1 MADKSNTTNATEL
14 LDKICSGGTITPQDL
29 GAPTANTQ
37 ATTYLTEGGETMKYI
52 SEKEYNAE
60 MLRIKRDNESKA
72 RQRKL
77 KAERAKGHPKSP
89 RKISNSKLVLWAMVA
104 LVFCIAIWFM
114 YESHR
119 LCDLSQAYAL
129 LGIVAS
135 LAPVIFGYYSKSK
148 AENTEGGI
156 VYETAM
162 KEQETTNSESG
173 KG

>member
-1 MADKSNTTNATEL
+1 MR
-14 LDKICSGGTITPQDL
+14 
-29 GAPTANTQ
+29 
-37 ATTYLTEGGETMKYI
+37 YI

-60 MLRIKRDNESKA
+60 MLRIKYENESKE
-72 RQRKL
+72 RLRKL
-77 KAERAKGHPKSP
+77 KAERAKGRQKKS
-89 RKISNSKLVLWAMVA
+89 RSISNSKLVLWAMVI

-156 VYETAM
+156 VFETAM
-162 KEQETTNSESG
+162 KEREITSNSESG

>member
-1 MADKSNTTNATEL
+1 MR
-14 LDKICSGGTITPQDL
+14 
-29 GAPTANTQ
+29 
-37 ATTYLTEGGETMKYI
+37 YI

-60 MLRIKRDNESKA
+60 MLRIKHENESKA
-72 RQRKL
+72 RIRKL
-77 KAERAKGHPKSP
+77 KAERAKGRQKKS
-89 RKISNSKLVLWAMVA
+89 RSISNSKLVLWAMVI

-162 KEQETTNSESG
+162 KEQEITSNSESG

>member
-1 MADKSNTTNATEL
+1 MR
-14 LDKICSGGTITPQDL
+14 
-29 GAPTANTQ
+29 
-37 ATTYLTEGGETMKYI
+37 YI

-60 MLRIKRDNESKA
+60 MLRIKHENESKA
-72 RQRKL
+72 RLRKL
-77 KAERAKGHPKSP
+77 KAERAKGRQKKS
-89 RKISNSKLVLWAMVA
+89 RSISNSKLVLWAMVI

-119 LCDLSQAYAL
+119 LCDLSQAYSL

-162 KEQETTNSESG
+162 KEQEITSNSESG

>member
-1 MADKSNTTNATEL
+1 MR
-14 LDKICSGGTITPQDL
+14 
-29 GAPTANTQ
+29 
-37 ATTYLTEGGETMKYI
+37 YI

-60 MLRIKRDNESKA
+60 MLRIKHENESKA
-72 RQRKL
+72 RLRKL
-77 KAERAKGHPKSP
+77 RAEKAKGRQKKSRNIP
-89 RKISNSKLVLWAMVA
+89 TSKLVLWAMVI
-104 LVFCIAIWFM
+104 LVFGIAIWFM

-135 LAPVIFGYYSKSK
+135 LAPVIFGYYSKSR

-162 KEQETTNSESG
+162 KEQEAIINSESG

>member
-1 MADKSNTTNATEL
+1 MR
-14 LDKICSGGTITPQDL
+14 
-29 GAPTANTQ
+29 
-37 ATTYLTEGGETMKYI
+37 YI

-60 MLRIKRDNESKA
+60 MSRIKHENESKA
-72 RQRKL
+72 RMRKL
-77 KAERAKGHPKSP
+77 KAERAKGQPRKSK
-89 RKISNSKLVLWAMVA
+89 KISNSKLVLWAMVA

-148 AENTEGGI
+148 AENTSGGI
-156 VYETAM
+156 IYETAM
-162 KEQETTNSESG
+162 KEQSSTNDSESG
-173 KG
+173 RG

>member
-1 MADKSNTTNATEL
+1 MR
-14 LDKICSGGTITPQDL
+14 
-29 GAPTANTQ
+29 
-37 ATTYLTEGGETMKYI
+37 YI

-60 MLRIKRDNESKA
+60 MLRIKHENESKA
-72 RQRKL
+72 RLRKL
-77 KAERAKGHPKSP
+77 KAERSKGRQKKS
-89 RKISNSKLVLWAMVA
+89 RSISNSKLVLWAMVI

-162 KEQETTNSESG
+162 KEQEITSNSESG

>member
-1 MADKSNTTNATEL
+1 
-14 LDKICSGGTITPQDL
+14 
-29 GAPTANTQ
+29 
-37 ATTYLTEGGETMKYI
+37 MKYI

-60 MLRIKRDNESKA
+60 MSRIKHENESKA
-72 RQRKL
+72 RMRKL
-77 KAERAKGHPKSP
+77 KAERAKGQQRKSK
-89 RKISNSKLVLWAMVA
+89 KISNSKLVLWAMVA

-148 AENTEGGI
+148 AENTSGGI
-156 VYETAM
+156 IYETAM
-162 KEQETTNSESG
+162 KEQSSTGDSESG

>member
-1 MADKSNTTNATEL
+1 MR
-14 LDKICSGGTITPQDL
+14 
-29 GAPTANTQ
+29 
-37 ATTYLTEGGETMKYI
+37 YI
-52 SEKEYNAE
+52 SENEYNAE
-60 MLRIKRDNESKA
+60 MLRIKHENESKA
-72 RQRKL
+72 RLRKL
-77 KAERAKGHPKSP
+77 RAEKAKGRQKKSRNIP
-89 RKISNSKLVLWAMVA
+89 TSKLVLWAMVI
-104 LVFCIAIWFM
+104 LVFGIAIWFM

-135 LAPVIFGYYSKSK
+135 LAPVIFGYYSKSR

-162 KEQETTNSESG
+162 KEQEAIINSESG

>member
-1 MADKSNTTNATEL
+1 MR
-14 LDKICSGGTITPQDL
+14 
-29 GAPTANTQ
+29 
-37 ATTYLTEGGETMKYI
+37 YI

-60 MLRIKRDNESKA
+60 MLRIKHENESKV
-72 RQRKL
+72 RLRKL
-77 KAERAKGHPKSP
+77 RAEKAKGRQKKSRNIP
-89 RKISNSKLVLWAMVA
+89 TSKLVLWAMVI
-104 LVFCIAIWFM
+104 LVFGIAIWFM

-135 LAPVIFGYYSKSK
+135 LAPVIFGYYSKSR

-162 KEQETTNSESG
+162 KEQEAIINSESG

>member
-1 MADKSNTTNATEL
+1 
-14 LDKICSGGTITPQDL
+14 
-29 GAPTANTQ
+29 
-37 ATTYLTEGGETMKYI
+37 MKYI
-52 SEKEYNAE
+52 SETEYEKE
-60 MLRIKRDNESKA
+60 MTRIKRENVSRE
-72 RQRKL
+72 RQASL
-77 KAERAKGHPKSP
+77 KEERDKYKNKK
-89 RKISNSKLVLWAMVA
+89 KISTSKIVLFAMIV
-104 LVFCIAIWFM
+104 LVFGVAIWFM

-119 LCDLSQAYAL
+119 LADLSQAYAL

-162 KEQETTNSESG
+162 IEHENNIG

>member
-1 MADKSNTTNATEL
+1 MR
-14 LDKICSGGTITPQDL
+14 
-29 GAPTANTQ
+29 
-37 ATTYLTEGGETMKYI
+37 YI

-60 MLRIKRDNESKA
+60 MLRIKHENESKA
-72 RQRKL
+72 RLRKL
-77 KAERAKGHPKSP
+77 RAEKTKGRQKKSRNIP
-89 RKISNSKLVLWAMVA
+89 TSKLVLWAMVI
-104 LVFCIAIWFM
+104 LVFGIAIWFM

-135 LAPVIFGYYSKSK
+135 LAPVIFGYYSKSR

-162 KEQETTNSESG
+162 KEQEAIINSESG

>member
-1 MADKSNTTNATEL
+1 MR
-14 LDKICSGGTITPQDL
+14 
-29 GAPTANTQ
+29 
-37 ATTYLTEGGETMKYI
+37 YI

-60 MLRIKRDNESKA
+60 MLRIKHENESKA
-72 RQRKL
+72 RLRKL
-77 KAERAKGHPKSP
+77 RAEKAKGRQKKSRNIP
-89 RKISNSKLVLWAMVA
+89 TSKLVLWAMVI
-104 LVFCIAIWFM
+104 LVFGIAIWFM

-135 LAPVIFGYYSKSK
+135 LAPVIFGYYSKSR

-162 KEQETTNSESG
+162 KEQETIINSESG

>member
-1 MADKSNTTNATEL
+1 MR
-14 LDKICSGGTITPQDL
+14 
-29 GAPTANTQ
+29 
-37 ATTYLTEGGETMKYI
+37 YI

-60 MLRIKRDNESKA
+60 MLRIKHENESKA
-72 RQRKL
+72 RLRKL
-77 KAERAKGHPKSP
+77 KAERAKGRQKKFRS
-89 RKISNSKLVLWAMVA
+89 ISNSKLVLWAMVI

-162 KEQETTNSESG
+162 KEQEITINSESG

>member
-1 MADKSNTTNATEL
+1 MR
-14 LDKICSGGTITPQDL
+14 
-29 GAPTANTQ
+29 
-37 ATTYLTEGGETMKYI
+37 YI
-52 SEKEYNAE
+52 SEKEYSSE
-60 MLRIKRDNESKA
+60 MLRIKQENESKA
-72 RQRKL
+72 RLRKL
-77 KAERAKGHPKSP
+77 KAERAKGRQKKS
-89 RKISNSKLVLWAMVA
+89 RSISNSKLVLWAMVI

-162 KEQETTNSESG
+162 KEQEITSNSESG

>member
-1 MADKSNTTNATEL
+1 MR
-14 LDKICSGGTITPQDL
+14 
-29 GAPTANTQ
+29 
-37 ATTYLTEGGETMKYI
+37 YI

-60 MLRIKRDNESKA
+60 MLRIKHENESKA
-72 RQRKL
+72 RLRKL
-77 KAERAKGHPKSP
+77 RVEKAKGRQKKSRNIP
-89 RKISNSKLVLWAMVA
+89 TSKLVLWAMVI
-104 LVFCIAIWFM
+104 LVFGIAIWFM

-135 LAPVIFGYYSKSK
+135 LAPVIFGYYSKSR

-162 KEQETTNSESG
+162 KEHEAIINSESG
-173 KG
+173 KLFTKGD

>member
-1 MADKSNTTNATEL
+1 MR
-14 LDKICSGGTITPQDL
+14 
-29 GAPTANTQ
+29 
-37 ATTYLTEGGETMKYI
+37 YI

-60 MLRIKRDNESKA
+60 MLRIKHENESKA
-72 RQRKL
+72 RLRKL
-77 KAERAKGHPKSP
+77 RAEKAKGRQKKSRNIP
-89 RKISNSKLVLWAMVA
+89 TSKLVLWAMVV
-104 LVFCIAIWFM
+104 LVFGIAIWFM

-135 LAPVIFGYYSKSK
+135 LAPVIFGYYSKSR

-162 KEQETTNSESG
+162 KEHEAIINSESG

>member
-1 MADKSNTTNATEL
+1 MR
-14 LDKICSGGTITPQDL
+14 
-29 GAPTANTQ
+29 
-37 ATTYLTEGGETMKYI
+37 YI

-60 MLRIKRDNESKA
+60 MSRIKHENESKA
-72 RQRKL
+72 RMRKL
-77 KAERAKGHPKSP
+77 KAERAKGRPRKSK
-89 RKISNSKLVLWAMVA
+89 KISNSKLVLWAMVA

-148 AENTEGGI
+148 AENTSGGI
-156 VYETAM
+156 IYETAM
-162 KEQETTNSESG
+162 KEQSSTNDSESG

>member
-1 MADKSNTTNATEL
+1 MR
-14 LDKICSGGTITPQDL
+14 
-29 GAPTANTQ
+29 
-37 ATTYLTEGGETMKYI
+37 YI

-60 MLRIKRDNESKA
+60 MLRIKHENESKA
-72 RQRKL
+72 RLRKL
-77 KAERAKGHPKSP
+77 KAEKAKGRQKKSRNIP
-89 RKISNSKLVLWAMVA
+89 TSKLVLWTMVI
-104 LVFCIAIWFM
+104 LVFGIAIWFM

-135 LAPVIFGYYSKSK
+135 LAPVIFGYYSKSR

-162 KEQETTNSESG
+162 KEQEAIINSESG

>member
-1 MADKSNTTNATEL
+1 MR
-14 LDKICSGGTITPQDL
+14 
-29 GAPTANTQ
+29 
-37 ATTYLTEGGETMKYI
+37 YI
-52 SEKEYNAE
+52 SEKEYNAD
-60 MLRIKRDNESKA
+60 MLRIKHENESKA
-72 RQRKL
+72 RLRKL
-77 KAERAKGHPKSP
+77 RAEKAKGRQKKSRNIP
-89 RKISNSKLVLWAMVA
+89 TSKLVLWAMVI
-104 LVFCIAIWFM
+104 LVFGIAIWFM

-135 LAPVIFGYYSKSK
+135 LAPVIFGYYSKSR

-162 KEQETTNSESG
+162 KEQEAIINSESG

>member
-1 MADKSNTTNATEL
+1 MR
-14 LDKICSGGTITPQDL
+14 
-29 GAPTANTQ
+29 
-37 ATTYLTEGGETMKYI
+37 YI

-60 MLRIKRDNESKA
+60 MLRIKHENESKA
-72 RQRKL
+72 RLRKL
-77 KAERAKGHPKSP
+77 RAEKAKGQQKKSRNIP
-89 RKISNSKLVLWAMVA
+89 TSKLVLWAMVI
-104 LVFCIAIWFM
+104 LVFGIAIWFM

-135 LAPVIFGYYSKSK
+135 LAPVIFGYYSKSR

-162 KEQETTNSESG
+162 KEHEAIINSESG

>member
-1 MADKSNTTNATEL
+1 M
-14 LDKICSGGTITPQDL
+14 
-29 GAPTANTQ
+29 
-37 ATTYLTEGGETMKYI
+37 
-52 SEKEYNAE
+52 
-60 MLRIKRDNESKA
+60 DNPFVMS
-72 RQRKL
+72 
-77 KAERAKGHPKSP
+77 
-89 RKISNSKLVLWAMVA
+89 VLNVFWKQCVSCDI

-162 KEQETTNSESG
+162 KEQEITSNSESG

>member
-1 MADKSNTTNATEL
+1 MR
-14 LDKICSGGTITPQDL
+14 
-29 GAPTANTQ
+29 
-37 ATTYLTEGGETMKYI
+37 YI

-60 MLRIKRDNESKA
+60 MLRIKHENESKA
-72 RQRKL
+72 RLRKL
-77 KAERAKGHPKSP
+77 RAEKAKGRQKKSRNIP
-89 RKISNSKLVLWAMVA
+89 TSKLVLWAMVI
-104 LVFCIAIWFM
+104 LVFGIAIWFM

-135 LAPVIFGYYSKSK
+135 LAPVIFGYYSKSR

-162 KEQETTNSESG
+162 KEQEAIINSELG

>member
-1 MADKSNTTNATEL
+1 MR
-14 LDKICSGGTITPQDL
+14 
-29 GAPTANTQ
+29 
-37 ATTYLTEGGETMKYI
+37 YI

-60 MLRIKRDNESKA
+60 MLRIKHKNESKA
-72 RQRKL
+72 RLRKL
-77 KAERAKGHPKSP
+77 RAEKAKGRQKKSRNIP
-89 RKISNSKLVLWAMVA
+89 TSKLVLWAMVI
-104 LVFCIAIWFM
+104 LVFGIAIWFM

-135 LAPVIFGYYSKSK
+135 LAPVIFGYYSKSR

-162 KEQETTNSESG
+162 KEQEAIINSESG

>member
-1 MADKSNTTNATEL
+1 MR
-14 LDKICSGGTITPQDL
+14 
-29 GAPTANTQ
+29 
-37 ATTYLTEGGETMKYI
+37 YI

-60 MLRIKRDNESKA
+60 MLRIKHENESKA
-72 RQRKL
+72 RLRKL
-77 KAERAKGHPKSP
+77 KAERAKGRQKKS
-89 RKISNSKLVLWAMVA
+89 RSISNSKLVLWAMVIF
-104 LVFCIAIWFM
+104 VFCIAIWFM

-162 KEQETTNSESG
+162 KEQEITSNSESG

>member
-1 MADKSNTTNATEL
+1 MR
-14 LDKICSGGTITPQDL
+14 
-29 GAPTANTQ
+29 
-37 ATTYLTEGGETMKYI
+37 YI

-60 MLRIKRDNESKA
+60 MSRIKHENESKA
-72 RQRKL
+72 RMRKL
-77 KAERAKGHPKSP
+77 KAERAKGQPRKSK
-89 RKISNSKLVLWAMVA
+89 KISNSKLVLWAMVA

-148 AENTEGGI
+148 AENTSGGI
-156 VYETAM
+156 IYETAM
-162 KEQETTNSESG
+162 KEQSSTNDSESG

>member
-1 MADKSNTTNATEL
+1 
-14 LDKICSGGTITPQDL
+14 
-29 GAPTANTQ
+29 
-37 ATTYLTEGGETMKYI
+37 
-52 SEKEYNAE
+52 
-60 MLRIKRDNESKA
+60 
-72 RQRKL
+72 
-77 KAERAKGHPKSP
+77 
-89 RKISNSKLVLWAMVA
+89 MVI
-104 LVFCIAIWFM
+104 LVFGIAIWFM

-135 LAPVIFGYYSKSK
+135 LAPVIFGYYSKSR

-162 KEQETTNSESG
+162 KEQEAIINSESG

>member
-1 MADKSNTTNATEL
+1 MR
-14 LDKICSGGTITPQDL
+14 
-29 GAPTANTQ
+29 
-37 ATTYLTEGGETMKYI
+37 YI

-60 MLRIKRDNESKA
+60 MLRIKHENESKA
-72 RQRKL
+72 RLRKL
-77 KAERAKGHPKSP
+77 RAERAKGRQKKS
-89 RKISNSKLVLWAMVA
+89 RSISNSKLVLWAMVI

-162 KEQETTNSESG
+162 KEQEITSNSESG

>member
-1 MADKSNTTNATEL
+1 MR
-14 LDKICSGGTITPQDL
+14 
-29 GAPTANTQ
+29 
-37 ATTYLTEGGETMKYI
+37 YI
-52 SEKEYNAE
+52 REKEYNAE
-60 MLRIKRDNESKA
+60 MLRIKHENESKA
-72 RQRKL
+72 RLRKL
-77 KAERAKGHPKSP
+77 KAERAKGRQKKS
-89 RKISNSKLVLWAMVA
+89 RSISNSKLVLWAMVI

-162 KEQETTNSESG
+162 KEQEITSNSESG

>member
-1 MADKSNTTNATEL
+1 MR
-14 LDKICSGGTITPQDL
+14 
-29 GAPTANTQ
+29 
-37 ATTYLTEGGETMKYI
+37 YI

-60 MLRIKRDNESKA
+60 MSRIKHENESKA
-72 RQRKL
+72 RMRKL
-77 KAERAKGHPKSP
+77 KAERAKGQPRKSK
-89 RKISNSKLVLWAMVA
+89 KISNSKLVLWAMIA

-148 AENTEGGI
+148 AENTSGGI
-156 VYETAM
+156 IYETAM
-162 KEQETTNSESG
+162 KEQGSTNDSESG

>member
-1 MADKSNTTNATEL
+1 
-14 LDKICSGGTITPQDL
+14 
-29 GAPTANTQ
+29 
-37 ATTYLTEGGETMKYI
+37 MKYI

-60 MLRIKRDNESKA
+60 MLRIKRDNESRA

-77 KAERAKGHPKSP
+77 KAERAKGHPKSS
-89 RKISNSKLVLWAMVA
+89 RKISNSNMVA

-162 KEQETTNSESG
+162 KEHETTNSESG

>member
-1 MADKSNTTNATEL
+1 MR
-14 LDKICSGGTITPQDL
+14 
-29 GAPTANTQ
+29 
-37 ATTYLTEGGETMKYI
+37 YI

-60 MLRIKRDNESKA
+60 MLRIKHENESKA
-72 RQRKL
+72 RLRKL
-77 KAERAKGHPKSP
+77 KAEREKGRQKKS
-89 RKISNSKLVLWAMVA
+89 RSISNSKLVLWAMVI

-162 KEQETTNSESG
+162 KEQEITSNSESG

>member
-1 MADKSNTTNATEL
+1 MR
-14 LDKICSGGTITPQDL
+14 
-29 GAPTANTQ
+29 
-37 ATTYLTEGGETMKYI
+37 YI

-60 MLRIKRDNESKA
+60 MLRIKHENESKA
-72 RQRKL
+72 RLRKL
-77 KAERAKGHPKSP
+77 KAERAKGWQKKS
-89 RKISNSKLVLWAMVA
+89 RSISNSKLVLWAMVI

-162 KEQETTNSESG
+162 KEQEITSNSESG

>member
-1 MADKSNTTNATEL
+1 MR
-14 LDKICSGGTITPQDL
+14 
-29 GAPTANTQ
+29 
-37 ATTYLTEGGETMKYI
+37 YI

-60 MLRIKRDNESKA
+60 MLRIKHENENKA
-72 RQRKL
+72 RLRKL
-77 KAERAKGHPKSP
+77 RAEKAKGRQKKSKNIP
-89 RKISNSKLVLWAMVA
+89 TSKLVLWAMVI
-104 LVFCIAIWFM
+104 LVFGIAIWFM

-135 LAPVIFGYYSKSK
+135 LAPVIFGYYSKSR

-162 KEQETTNSESG
+162 KEQEAIINSESE

>member
-1 MADKSNTTNATEL
+1 MR
-14 LDKICSGGTITPQDL
+14 
-29 GAPTANTQ
+29 
-37 ATTYLTEGGETMKYI
+37 YI

-60 MLRIKRDNESKA
+60 MLRIKHENESKA
-72 RQRKL
+72 RLRKL
-77 KAERAKGHPKSP
+77 KAERAKGRQKKS
-89 RKISNSKLVLWAMVA
+89 RSISNSKLVLWAMVI
-104 LVFCIAIWFM
+104 LVFYIAIWFM

-162 KEQETTNSESG
+162 KEQEITSNSESG

>member
-1 MADKSNTTNATEL
+1 MRMKAKRALESSEL
-14 LDKICSGGTITPQDL
+14 
-29 GAPTANTQ
+29 
-37 ATTYLTEGGETMKYI
+37 
-52 SEKEYNAE
+52 
-60 MLRIKRDNESKA
+60 
-72 RQRKL
+72 RKQ
-77 KAERAKGHPKSP
+77 KDGRKSP
-89 RKISNSKLVLWAMVA
+89 EIFQRVNLFSG
-104 LVFCIAIWFM
+104 IAIWFM

-135 LAPVIFGYYSKSK
+135 LAPVIFGYYSKSR

-162 KEQETTNSESG
+162 KEQEAIINSESG